1 MATKDATA
9 LSEPASRASK
19 SAAVKEIQV
28 KLAESDA
35 AVLTEYRGLTVSEL
49 AQLRQSLRVAS
60 TEYKVFKNTLA
71 RLAVEG
77 AGRPELIPLLSGP
90 TAFAFVRGDA
100 VEAAKAFRAFGA
112 ENPALVIKGGLLGDR
127 FLTPADVAALAKVP
141 PRDDLLAM
149 LAGAFQAPLTKTAG
163 LLQAFTRNMA
173 YGVKAYL
180 DQRIAVEGAPEVAE
194 AEVEV
199 AEVAEAEVEVAEAE
213 VEVEVAEAE
222 AEVAEAEVA
231 EAEVAEVEVA
241 EVEVETQPE
250 TE

>member
-49 AQLRQSLRVAS
+49 AQLRQSLRGAS

-180 DQRIAVEGAPEVAE
+180 DQRIAVEGAPEV
-194 AEVEV
+194 EVETEV
-199 AEVAEAEVEVAEAE
+199 AEVETEVAEVETEVAE
-213 VEVEVAEAE
+213 VEVEVAEV
-222 AEVAEAEVA
+222 EVET
-231 EAEVAEVEVA
+231 EVA

>member
-49 AQLRQSLRVAS
+49 AQLRQSLRGAS

-77 AGRPELIPLLSGP
+77 AGRPELIPLLNGP

-180 DQRIAVEGAPEVAE
+180 DQRIAVEGAPEVEVAE
-194 AEVEV
+194 SEVEV
-199 AEVAEAEVEVAEAE
+199 AEV
-213 VEVEVAEAE
+213 
-222 AEVAEAEVA
+222 EVA

-241 EVEVETQPE
+241 EVEVAEAETEVAEAEVAEVEVETQPE

>member
-49 AQLRQSLRVAS
+49 AQLRQSLRGAS

-77 AGRPELIPLLSGP
+77 VGRPELIPLLNGP
-90 TAFAFVRGDA
+90 TAFAFVRDA

-199 AEVAEAEVEVAEAE
+199 AEVAEAEVEV
-213 VEVEVAEAE
+213 
-222 AEVAEAEVA
+222 EVAEAEVA
-231 EAEVAEVEVA
+231 EAEVAEVEV
-241 EVEVETQPE
+241 ETQPE